1 VNKNCITT
9 KTELI
14 RYIESNFPESGLRVE
29 LSKKFNLYN
38 WLAITV
44 ISSCISFVILG
55 LFFEIIGRIIDLKQ
69 SLGFYSTSFSI
80 LLYGVVTGVIIKLL
94 EFYYRYQIK

>member
-1 VNKNCITT
+1 MNKNYITT

-38 WLAITV
+38 WLAIIV
-44 ISSCISFVILG
+44 ISSSVSFIIWG

-80 LLYGVVTGVIIKLL
+80 LLHGIMTGIIIKLL

>member
-1 VNKNCITT
+1 MNKNCVTT

-44 ISSCISFVILG
+44 ISSCISFIIWSSLIK
-55 LFFEIIGRIIDLKQ
+55 IIGKTIELN
-69 SLGFYSTSFSI
+69 SI
-80 LLYGVVTGVIIKLL
+80 LLYGIMTGVIIKLL